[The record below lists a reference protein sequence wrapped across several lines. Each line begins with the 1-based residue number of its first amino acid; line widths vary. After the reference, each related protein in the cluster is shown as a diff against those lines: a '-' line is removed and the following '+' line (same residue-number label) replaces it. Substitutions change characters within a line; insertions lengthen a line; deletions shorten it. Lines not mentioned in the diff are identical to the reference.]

1 MLGGRR
7 RVPATLLG
15 VAAAPSRPTRL
26 SAWLLPAKS
35 ARPVPLGHAAPHAS
49 AEGRVTARPRP
60 RTQGRRRLAA
70 PALRET
76 HAWAA
81 GLPARSGRRVS
92 TSPQETFSTC
102 VLRRH
107 RGEWG
112 AACALIRA
120 AVKTRAAPGAAVADG
135 PGASTCWGR
144 AGRPSKPRRALL
156 RAPGTS
162 PRQEATGG
170 HACAVSGRR
179 PEAPRGRGA
188 HVGACDGPGG
198 RPSARPAL
206 RRVYVK

>member
-1 MLGGRR
+1 MAPPGRER
-7 RVPATLLG
+7 SAGPAG
-15 VAAAPSRPTRL
+15 PRG
-26 SAWLLPAKS
+26 S
-35 ARPVPLGHAAPHAS
+35 ARQCGGTSGSVA
-49 AEGRVTARPRP
+49 T
-60 RTQGRRRLAA
+60 AA
-70 PALRET
+70 PALGET

-92 TSPQETFSTC
+92 TSPQETSSTC

-107 RGEWG
+107 RAEWG

-162 PRQEATGG
+162 PRQEAAGG